1 MPFTI
6 GKFPNLPKIPQEG
19 AEKAQS
25 FMNTFMRRSFH
36 RSPIVSF
43 SPLRHRI
50 TSDVA
55 MRIPHWQI
63 FDSPPPIWVVDFFV
77 IKQLVSQP
85 CPRFCIAGLGAWRRN
100 IIYFVFLLSQ
110 TTCMPAGNGRHY
122 LCHVFVY
129 SSAVTTNLDFRP
141 RWLRKLTFLFSPFFV
156 ETFLTFLLGTR
167 F

>member
-25 FMNTFMRRSFH
+25 FMNIFMRRSFH
-36 RSPIVSF
+36 RSSIVSF
-43 SPLRHRI
+43 SRLRHRI

-55 MRIPHWQI
+55 KRIPHWQI

-100 IIYFVFLLSQ
+100 QGCKTFRNLEPGSSNAIFEFQEFEMQFLEANFFCLKW
-110 TTCMPAGNGRHY
+110 NE
-122 LCHVFVY
+122 
-129 SSAVTTNLDFRP
+129 
-141 RWLRKLTFLFSPFFV
+141 KLFLPNYC
-156 ETFLTFLLGTR
+156 LA
-167 F
+167 